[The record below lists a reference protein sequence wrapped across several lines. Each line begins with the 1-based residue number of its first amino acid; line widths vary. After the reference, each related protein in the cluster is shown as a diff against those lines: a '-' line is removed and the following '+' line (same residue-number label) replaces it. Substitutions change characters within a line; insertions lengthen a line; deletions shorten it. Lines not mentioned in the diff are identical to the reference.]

1 MYVIMGPTSLPSS
14 ALGKKPAGMKSAV
27 MKPQAMKAPM
37 LGMIIPDRN
46 VPNFWT
52 CTRMLVRGFATVSVA
67 M

>member
-1 MYVIMGPTSLPSS
+1 MN
-14 ALGKKPAGMKSAV
+14 SAV
-27 MKPQAMKAPM
+27 MMPQAMNAPM

>member
-1 MYVIMGPTSLPSS
+1 MIIGPTSLPSS
-14 ALGKKPAGMKSAV
+14 SFGRNPAGMNSAV
-27 MKPQAMKAPM
+27 MMPQAMNAPM

-52 CTRMLVRGFATVSVA
+52 CTRTLVRGFATVSVA

>member
-1 MYVIMGPTSLPSS
+1 
-14 ALGKKPAGMKSAV
+14 
-27 MKPQAMKAPM
+27 M

-52 CTRMLVRGFATVSVA
+52 PTRTLVRGFATVCVA